1 MERIMDIEPGLMI
14 WTIFSFLI
22 FLAILVKFGT
32 KPLLNGL
39 NARENRIKE
48 AIENADKANEQAQKI
63 LKETDEKLSTAQ
75 IEMAEIVRKGKV
87 QAEELI
93 KKASDEADKVKKQKV
108 DEAIREIERNKE
120 NAIKQ
125 LRTEVA
131 SLVVAATE
139 KILDET
145 LDKEKHYKMVES
157 YIAKLP
163 NN

>member
-22 FLAILVKFGT
+22 FLAILIKFGT

-39 NARENRIKE
+39 TARENRIKD
-48 AIENADKANEQAQKI
+48 AIENADKANEQAKKI
-63 LKETDEKLSTAQ
+63 LKESEEKLSSAQ
-75 IEMAEIVRKGKV
+75 LEMADIIHKGKT

-93 KKASDEADKVKKQKV
+93 KKASEEADKIKKQKV
-108 DEAIREIERNKE
+108 DEAIREIDRNKE
-120 NAIKQ
+120 SAIKQ

-131 SLVVAATE
+131 GLVVAATE

-145 LDKEKHYKMVES
+145 LDKEKHYKIVDS
-157 YIAKLP
+157 YIEKLP
-163 NN
+163 TN